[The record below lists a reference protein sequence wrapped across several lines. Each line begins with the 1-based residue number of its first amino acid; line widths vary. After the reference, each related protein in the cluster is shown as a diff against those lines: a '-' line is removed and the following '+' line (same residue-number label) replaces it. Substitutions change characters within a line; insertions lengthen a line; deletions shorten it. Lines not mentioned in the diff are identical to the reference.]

1 MKRRVAVIALLA
13 APLPLA
19 AGAGDKIKPEEVIAH
34 HLEAVGTAEARAAAR
49 DVEGSCAMTA
59 PASGGVAGALLGR
72 FRFDS
77 EASRFALR
85 MKFPSQ
91 GYPEES
97 FAFEG
102 GKPEI
107 GFVLPGKRSALG
119 RFVSANEVILRE
131 GLLGGVLNA
140 GWALATLAEHGAKV
154 SYEGLKK
161 LEGRELHRLSYRAK
175 KSQGDLDV
183 VLYFD
188 PDTFRHVASVYRA
201 SHAQSLGTTIESSS
215 SQPDVYLQIEETFSD
230 FKPAQG
236 LTLPASW
243 TIRYETQAQ
252 VTQYWKYE
260 LKAEKLTK

>member
-1 MKRRVAVIALLA
+1 MKPEDVVAH
-13 APLPLA
+13 PLP
-19 AGAGDKIKPEEVIAH
+19 
-34 HLEAVGTAEARAAAR
+34 AVGTAEARAAAR
-49 DVEGSCAMTA
+49 DVEGAGAMTA
-59 PASGGVAGALLGR
+59 PASGGVAGALMGR

-97 FAFEG
+97 FGFEG
-102 GKPEI
+102 GKPEV
-107 GFVLPGKRSALG
+107 GYVLPGKRSALG
-119 RFVSANEVILRE
+119 HFVSMNEVILRE
-131 GLLGGVLNA
+131 GLLGGVLNGA
-140 GWALATLAEHGAKV
+140 WALAALGERGAKV
-154 SYEGLKK
+154 SYDGIKK

-175 KSQGDLDV
+175 KGQGDLDI

-188 PDTFRHVASVYRA
+188 PDTFRHVASVYKA

-215 SQPDVYLQIEETFSD
+215 SESDVYLQIQETFSD
-230 FKPAQG
+230 FKPAKG

-243 TIRYETQAQ
+243 TIRYETQAR

-260 LKAEKLTK
+260 LTAERLEK